1 MQNQNLPEN
10 SKLIFF
16 LDKQKV
22 SFKEKKFMQQK
33 KWFKTLLVLCSFLY
47 LNSNSSLANNL
58 IIGSPTVVSGDLQ
71 FTIQWDNSWNTVVGP
86 GNHDAVWVFVK
97 KQVCGGNQS
106 WDHAPLSNVSG
117 NHSVTGG
124 VLQVVAVNDGVGV
137 FIRRSTTGNGNIS
150 SSTVTLALQ
159 TAANSVDNFQV
170 FGIEMVN
177 IPTGNFIL
185 GEGVSQYSFNGTTI
199 TAATQA
205 AGFANANAYQSS
217 GYGSTSALPA
227 AFPQGFNSFYC
238 MKYEVSQEQ
247 YVKFLNSLSFNQ
259 QVGRTNISP
268 ASAIGSWPIQNA
280 SPNNARNGIRIMTP
294 GVATTTPAVYGCDL
308 NVNGTFNE
316 AADGQNIACNW
327 LSWQDLMTYLDW
339 VGLRPMTEMEYEKVC
354 RGSGVPAVANE
365 YAWGSTNLLQATSG
379 ALTNGGQGSEV
390 STASGNGLCAFGSSN
405 STTFGPLRC
414 GFSAGAATNRVQAG
428 ASFYGV
434 MDMTGN
440 VFEQCV
446 GGYNFNF
453 SSFNGLNG
461 DGTISANGF
470 FNTANWPI
478 SGGGQSGGIARGGS
492 FNSGVNELKISD
504 RGTMTNNF
512 NQSKQAVV
520 GGRGVRIP

>member
-1 MQNQNLPEN
+1 
-10 SKLIFF
+10 
-16 LDKQKV
+16 
-22 SFKEKKFMQQK
+22 
-33 KWFKTLLVLCSFLY
+33 
-47 LNSNSSLANNL
+47 
-58 IIGSPTVVSGDLQ
+58 
-71 FTIQWDNSWNTVVGP
+71 
-86 GNHDAVWVFVK
+86 
-97 KQVCGGNQS
+97 
-106 WDHAPLSNVSG
+106 
-117 NHSVTGG
+117 
-124 VLQVVAVNDGVGV
+124 
-137 FIRRSTTGNGNIS
+137 
-150 SSTVTLALQ
+150 
-159 TAANSVDNFQV
+159 
-170 FGIEMVN
+170 
-177 IPTGNFIL
+177 
-185 GEGVSQYSFNGTTI
+185 
-199 TAATQA
+199 
-205 AGFANANAYQSS
+205 
-217 GYGSTSALPA
+217 
-227 AFPQGFNSFYC
+227 